1 MKVGDKV
8 KINYRGEPAYRY
20 NRSED
25 HPIKGFYYEN
35 GDEAVVIDPNYYEQ
49 RVEEHTNLA
58 GYTFPISITNEGVL
72 VLIDD
77 EQVVV
82 KEKDLEKVI
91 EESEEP
97 RPYLTFPTPE
107 EYEEIED

>member
-35 GDEAVVIDPNYYEQ
+35 GDEAVVIDPNYYKQEIK
-49 RVEEHTNLA
+49 EHTNLA

-72 VLIDD
+72 VLIDG

-91 EESEEP
+91 GESEE
-97 RPYLTFPTPE
+97 
-107 EYEEIED
+107 